1 MPLKRFRC
9 KECGKRFIAAIEPY
23 EVGRIT
29 ISCPACGSTKLW
41 EEKPST
47 KPAPAEP
54 AKTNKTDNKEAGEV
68 R

>member
-29 ISCPACGSTKLW
+29 VNCPACGSTKLW
-41 EEKPST
+41 EEKAAT
-47 KPAPAEP
+47 KTTPAEA
-54 AKTNKTDNKEAGEV
+54 AKAKENKKETGEV